1 MHRNP
6 QLQNVM
12 TDAATGGVS
21 LSLRS
26 GLMYEDY
33 PPMGYNTSR
42 T

>member
-6 QLQNVM
+6 HSQIV
-12 TDAATGGVS
+12 TTGAAHGVG

-33 PPMGYNTSR
+33 PPMGYNTFR
-42 T
+42 K